1 MTGSLRRVRVSR
13 RRGGN
18 ERKRGL
24 SLLSRKQMSRSG
36 ESVTR
41 TVPKD
46 VSKKCRQGKGKTQEG
61 KAFALF

>member
-18 ERKRGL
+18 ERK
-24 SLLSRKQMSRSG
+24 QMSRLG

>member
-13 RRGGN
+13 RRQ
-18 ERKRGL
+18 RDL
-24 SLLSRKQMSRSG
+24 SLLSRKQMSRLG